1 MIVVSML
8 LVHVCGHEH
17 SSPQGAVYNL
27 GSTATNPLTAVDVL
41 FTGGPQIG
49 PDMEKTVWC
58 CRVLSINF
66 GRTVHLI
73 HKQ

>member
-49 PDMEKTVWC
+49 PDMEKMV
-58 CRVLSINF
+58 
-66 GRTVHLI
+66 
-73 HKQ
+73 